1 MAQKASP
8 YAIRLGYN
16 QVWNSYFF
24 TKNGKEQIN

>member
-16 QVWNSYFF
+16 QTWNNYFF
-24 TKNGKEQIN
+24 SKSKKEEIK

>member
-16 QVWNSYFF
+16 QVWNNYFF
-24 TKNGKEQIN
+24 AEKKEEQIS